1 MDALIGP
8 ARVEDAA
15 ELLAVQRAAFAA
27 EAELY
32 GVPTLP
38 PLEETLEEVTS
49 AIEAGEV
56 LVARLDG
63 HVVGSVRRVLVGSE
77 IEVGRLSVRPDLQGR
92 GLGSRLLAAAE
103 EVPGA
108 ATASLFTGHLSE
120 GNLGLYHRRGY
131 REFDRR
137 QITPDVRLI
146 YLRKSLAPASSGSGS

>member
-1 MDALIGP
+1 MDVAIGP

-32 GVPTLP
+32 GVPSLP
-38 PLEETLEEVTS
+38 PSLETLEAVT
-49 AIEAGEV
+49 AEIQAGHV
-56 LVARLDG
+56 LVARVDG
-63 HVVGSVRRVLVGSE
+63 RVVGSARRVLVGTE
-77 IEVGRLSVRPDLQGR
+77 VEVGRLSVLPELQGR

-103 EVPGA
+103 EVAGA
-108 ATASLFTGHLSE
+108 ATASLFTGHLSA

-137 QITPDVRLI
+137 QITPQVELI
-146 YLRKSLAPASSGSGS
+146 YLRKSLMA